1 MVKVDKSRVHKPGTP
16 KKLTEEQIDE
26 VVTKYNDG
34 MSAAQIARLYDVTP
48 PTIRRYLKQRM

>member
-1 MVKVDKSRVHKPGTP
+1 MVKVDKTKIRKAGTP

-34 MSAAQIARLYDVTP
+34 MPAAQIAKLYDVTP